1 MELCLDTDGK
11 KKLRYIDY
19 FMHRVNLLQHY
30 EIIPVVVLDGGNMPC
45 KAATGD
51 ERHRQVFFSFIIS
64 YLVHSPLLLMN
75 FFHLTKRL
83 DFILIFRKRKANF
96 DAAMVKLKEGNVG
109 AATELF
115 QVLTSYFNGLGLLVV

>member
-51 ERHRQVFFSFIIS
+51 ERHRQVSLVWFDLIWFILLYEFF
-64 YLVHSPLLLMN
+64 L
-75 FFHLTKRL
+75 LTK
-83 DFILIFRKRKANF
+83 
-96 DAAMVKLKEGNVG
+96 
-109 AATELF
+109 
-115 QVLTSYFNGLGLLVV
+115 LLVFCFDYQEAKG

>member
-30 EIIPVVVLDGGNMPC
+30 EIIPVVVLDGGHMPC

-51 ERHRQVFFSFIIS
+51 ERQRQVSLVLTDLLCFISFAINE
-64 YLVHSPLLLMN
+64 L
-75 FFHLTKRL
+75 FHLTNPL
-83 DFILIFRKRKANF
+83 TLILIIRKRKANF
-96 DAAMVKLKEGNVG
+96 DAAIVKLKEGNVG

-115 QVLTSYFNGLGLLVV
+115 QVLTSFLNGLSL

>member
-1 MELCLDTDGK
+1 MELCLNTDGK

-51 ERHRQVFFSFIIS
+51 ERQRQVFLSD
-64 YLVHSPLLLMN
+64 LLLFPYFLLILIN
-75 FFHLTKRL
+75 FF
-83 DFILIFRKRKANF
+83 I
-96 DAAMVKLKEGNVG
+96 
-109 AATELF
+109 
-115 QVLTSYFNGLGLLVV
+115 